1 MDVFADFLARLRIEP
16 KDIKSYSPLS
26 LAYLGDNIY
35 DLFLRYM
42 VVAEGN
48 AQAHRYHERVTAYV
62 KAGGQAAFYEK
73 IKAELTEEE
82 HAIFKRGRNAKTMH
96 VPKHSSIEEYA
107 VATGVETLLGYLFLK
122 GEMERLSALMAKGVS

>member
-1 MDVFADFLARLRIEP
+1 MDVFADFLARLRIVP

>member
-1 MDVFADFLARLRIEP
+1 MDIFADFLARLQIVP
-16 KDIKSYSPLS
+16 KDIKTYSPLS
-26 LAYLGDNIY
+26 LAYLGDNIF

-82 HAIFKRGRNAKTMH
+82 QTIFKRGRNAKTLH
-96 VPKHSSIEEYA
+96 VPKHSSPEEYA

-122 GEMERLSALMAKGVS
+122 GEMERLSVLMAKGVS